1 MSNNELHGLIQAL
14 NNKTTVRL
22 FLRPISKEVDWAIYF
37 MQGPEAGKRCPR
49 EFNPHF
55 YFIKE
60 TSGQYIGA
68 VQDPGT
74 SDLHWFIDP
83 KFRKKGHLTSAMKT
97 AIFPHIKSILG
108 RDVQKISINKKL
120 PDFESSEK
128 VALTLGFKKI
138 SEDSQ
143 SFIYELLLDDYRSDD
158 CTGIDVPLHVDRKKE
173 IYNTIGSITAT
184 LDLLSA
190 EIKMSEGWTDE
201 VDEIDHIAELTDK
214 LYWNLYF
221 AQLSDKE

>member
-1 MSNNELHGLIQAL
+1 MSNDELHGLIQAL

-49 EFNPHF
+49 EFF

-60 TSGQYIGA
+60 PSGQYIGA
-68 VQDPGT
+68 VEDRGLF
-74 SDLHWFIDP
+74 DLHWFIDP
-83 KFRKKGHLTSAMKT
+83 KFRKKGHLTSAMRT
-97 AIFPHIKSILG
+97 TIFPHIKSVLG
-108 RDVQKISINKKL
+108 RDFQKISINKKL

-158 CTGIDVPLHVDRKKE
+158 CTGIDVPLSVDRKKE

-190 EIKMSEGWTDE
+190 EIKMSEGWIDE
-201 VDEIDHIAELTDK
+201 VDEIDHVANQVN
-214 LYWNLYF
+214 NLYMF
-221 AQLSDKE
+221 LYEWQLSCKKQV